1 MTASM
6 MKSLTMQSLVSGRRA
21 PRVRLDTKELR
32 RLGVAGVSAAAL
44 LLAGCGTVGPQKV
57 EIDMPTSGRT
67 AAMQSAPPPQA
78 NGAIFQVSSYRGYFE
93 DRKARLLGDTLTVQI
108 EEKLSARQSST
119 SSLDR
124 KGSVDASV
132 TAFPY
137 AGKSSLNK
145 LSVNGSSGNTFEG
158 KGSTL
163 SDNTFIGT
171 ITVTVVEVLP
181 NGNLVVAGEKQVG
194 INQNIE
200 SLKFAGVV
208 SPMTIQAGNVVSS
221 TQVADARMQ
230 VRGKGDIDR
239 AQTTGWL
246 SRFFL
251 SFLPI

>member
-1 MTASM
+1 
-6 MKSLTMQSLVSGRRA
+6 MKAIL
-21 PRVRLDTKELR
+21 
-32 RLGVAGVSAAAL
+32 AGVLVLFLAACSAI
-44 LLAGCGTVGPQKV
+44 GPQKV
-57 EIDMPTSGRT
+57 EIDMPTSGRN

-78 NGAIFQVSSYRGYFE
+78 NGAIFQAGWHRGLFE
-93 DRKARLLGDTLTVQI
+93 DRKARHLGDTLTVQI
-108 EEKLSARQSST
+108 EERMSAKQSST

-124 KGSVDASV
+124 QGSVDASISALPF
-132 TAFPY
+132 T
-137 AGKSSLNK
+137 GKHALGK
-145 LSVNGSSGNTFEG
+145 LGINGSSGNTFEG
-158 KGSTL
+158 KGATG
-163 SDNTFIGT
+163 SDNTFAGT

-181 NGNLVVAGEKQVG
+181 NGNMVVAGEKQVG

-208 SPMTIQAGNVVSS
+208 NPTTIQAGNVVSS

-230 VRGKGDIDR
+230 VRSKGDIDR

>member
-1 MTASM
+1 MTACN
-6 MKSLTMQSLVSGRRA
+6 MKGPAMKRLACGGRVLRTPSHPGVS
-21 PRVRLDTKELR
+21 R
-32 RLGVAGVSAAAL
+32 RLAVAGMSAAAWL
-44 LLAGCGTVGPQKV
+44 VAGCGAVGPQKV

-67 AAMQSAPPPQA
+67 AAMQSAPPLQA
-78 NGAIFQVSSYRGYFE
+78 NGAIFQVASYRGFFE

-132 TAFPY
+132 AAFPFT
-137 AGKSSLNK
+137 GKNSLSK
-145 LSVNGSSGNTFEG
+145 LSVNGSSGNAFEG

-163 SDNTFIGT
+163 SDNAFAGT

>member
-1 MTASM
+1 M
-6 MKSLTMQSLVSGRRA
+6 LPQDH
-21 PRVRLDTKELR
+21 RLSITERNDSDSDIATLQELQTE
-32 RLGVAGVSAAAL
+32 L
-44 LLAGCGTVGPQKV
+44 LELKGIA
-57 EIDMPTSGRT
+57 ER
-67 AAMQSAPPPQA
+67 QA
-78 NGAIFQVSSYRGYFE
+78 NELSEAKHHCAELQQRIDE
-93 DRKARLLGDTLTVQI
+93 L
-108 EEKLSARQSST
+108 EE
-119 SSLDR
+119 
-124 KGSVDASV
+124 V
-132 TAFPY
+132 
-137 AGKSSLNK
+137 
-145 LSVNGSSGNTFEG
+145 
-158 KGSTL
+158 
-163 SDNTFIGT
+163 
-171 ITVTVVEVLP
+171 

>member
-1 MTASM
+1 MTAFRM
-6 MKSLTMQSLVSGRRA
+6 QGLTMQSLTTVCRVLRIRFDAQGRR
-21 PRVRLDTKELR
+21 RLA
-32 RLGVAGVSAAAL
+32 VAGVAAGAL
-44 LLAGCGTVGPQKV
+44 LLAGCGTIGPQKV

-78 NGAIFQVSSYRGYFE
+78 NGAIFQVSSYRGFFE

-132 TAFPY
+132 AAFPFT
-137 AGKSSLNK
+137 GKNSLSK

-163 SDNTFIGT
+163 SDNTFAGT

-194 INQNIE
+194 INQNVE

-208 SPMTIQAGNVVSS
+208 SPMTIQPGNVVSS

>member
-1 MTASM
+1 
-6 MKSLTMQSLVSGRRA
+6 MKAADLVAVARR
-21 PRVRLDTKELR
+21 RWCF
-32 RLGVAGVSAAAL
+32 GWIIFAL
-44 LLAGCGTVGPQKV
+44 LGGCAAVGPQKV
-57 EIDMPTSGRT
+57 EIDMPTSGRN

-78 NGAIFQVSSYRGYFE
+78 NGAIFQAGWHRGLFE
-93 DRKARLLGDTLTVQI
+93 DRKARHLGDILTVQI
-108 EEKLSARQSST
+108 EERLSAKQSST
-119 SSLDR
+119 STLDR
-124 KGSVDASV
+124 KGSVDAAV
-132 TAFPY
+132 TALPFT
-137 AGKSSLNK
+137 GKHALGK
-145 LSVNGSSGNTFEG
+145 LGINGSSGNAFEG
-158 KGSTL
+158 KGATG
-163 SDNTFIGT
+163 SDNAFTGT

-208 SPMTIQAGNVVSS
+208 SPTTILPGNIVSS

>member
-6 MKSLTMQSLVSGRRA
+6 MKRLTMQCLIPGRRA
-21 PRVRLDTKELR
+21 PRVRLHARDLR
-32 RLGVAGVSAAAL
+32 RLGAVGVSAAAL
-44 LLAGCGTVGPQKV
+44 VLAGCGTVGPQKV

-67 AAMQSAPPPQA
+67 AAMQSAPAPQA
-78 NGAIFQVSSYRGYFE
+78 NGAIFQVGSYRGFFE

-108 EEKLSARQSST
+108 EEKMSARQSST

-132 TAFPY
+132 TAFPF

-145 LSVNGSSGNTFEG
+145 LSVNGSSGNSFEG

-208 SPMTIQAGNVVSS
+208 SPWTIQAGNVVSS

>member
-1 MTASM
+1 MNHCSTAGARRAGTF
-6 MKSLTMQSLVSGRRA
+6 LRFSGRARIGG
-21 PRVRLDTKELR
+21 
-32 RLGVAGVSAAAL
+32 RLGAMLAAGAAL

-78 NGAIFQVSSYRGYFE
+78 NGAIFQVGSYRGFFE

-124 KGSVDASV
+124 KGSVDASIAALPF
-132 TAFPY
+132 T
-137 AGKSSLNK
+137 GKHALSK
-145 LSVNGSSGNTFEG
+145 LGVNGSSGNTFEG

-163 SDNTFIGT
+163 SDNTFVGT

>member
-1 MTASM
+1 MIPRHA
-6 MKSLTMQSLVSGRRA
+6 A
-21 PRVRLDTKELR
+21 PPLR
-32 RLGVAGVSAAAL
+32 AAARAGTAVL
-44 LLAGCGTVGPQKV
+44 AVLAALSFAGCSAVGPQKV
-57 EIDMPTSGRT
+57 EIDMPTSGRN

-78 NGAIFQVSSYRGYFE
+78 NGAIFQAGWHRGLFE
-93 DRKARLLGDTLTVQI
+93 DPKARHLGDTLTVQI
-108 EEKLSARQSST
+108 EERLSAKQSST

-124 KGSVDASV
+124 KGSVEAGV
-132 TAFPY
+132 TALPFTSRH
-137 AGKSSLNK
+137 ALGK
-145 LSVNGSSGNTFEG
+145 VGINGSSANAFEG
-158 KGSTL
+158 KGATG
-163 SDNTFIGT
+163 SDNTFTGT

-194 INQNIE
+194 INQNVE
-200 SLKFAGVV
+200 SLKFGGVV
-208 SPMTIQAGNVVSS
+208 NPVTIQAGNVVSS

>member
-1 MTASM
+1 MF
-6 MKSLTMQSLVSGRRA
+6 KGLTMQSLIPGRRA
-21 PRVRLDTKELR
+21 PRARLRAKDLR
-32 RLGVAGVSAAAL
+32 RLGAAGVSAAAM

-67 AAMQSAPPPQA
+67 AAMQSAPAPQA
-78 NGAIFQVSSYRGYFE
+78 NGAIFQVGSYRGFFE

-108 EEKLSARQSST
+108 EEKMSARQSST

-132 TAFPY
+132 TAFPF

-145 LSVNGSSGNTFEG
+145 LSVNGSSGNSFEG

-163 SDNTFIGT
+163 SDNTFVGT

-208 SPMTIQAGNVVSS
+208 SPRTIQAGNVVSS

>member
-1 MTASM
+1 MNRCFAADAPAAGIPPCASRRRGAAAAVATA
-6 MKSLTMQSLVSGRRA
+6 
-21 PRVRLDTKELR
+21 
-32 RLGVAGVSAAAL
+32 AAAL

-57 EIDMPTSGRT
+57 EIDMPTSGRM
-67 AAMQSAPPPQA
+67 AAMQSAPAPQA
-78 NGAIFQVSSYRGYFE
+78 NGAIFQVGSYRGFFE
-93 DRKARLLGDTLTVQI
+93 DRKARHLGDTLTVQI
-108 EEKLSARQSST
+108 EEKMSARQNST

-124 KGSVDASV
+124 KGSVDASFS
-132 TAFPY
+132 AFPFT
-137 AGKSSLNK
+137 SRRSLAK
-145 LSVNGSSGNTFEG
+145 IDVNGSSGNTFEG

-163 SDNTFIGT
+163 SDNTFVGT

-181 NGNLVVAGEKQVG
+181 NGNLVVAGEKQLG

-200 SLKFAGVV
+200 TLKFAGVV
-208 SPMTIQAGNVVSS
+208 SPITIQAGNVVSS

>member
-1 MTASM
+1 MTASTL
-6 MKSLTMQSLVSGRRA
+6 KGLTMHRSTSGYRALRIPSEPRRFRRRA
-21 PRVRLDTKELR
+21 
-32 RLGVAGVSAAAL
+32 VAAVCAGAL

-78 NGAIFQVSSYRGYFE
+78 NGAIFQVSSSRGFFE

-132 TAFPY
+132 AAFPFT
-137 AGKSSLNK
+137 GKNSLSK

-163 SDNTFIGT
+163 SDNAFIGT

-200 SLKFAGVV
+200 TLKFAGVV